1 VRTVTFRWLS
11 EDEIVD
17 LANPVLKAHG
27 WAQLNVNPDKPT
39 CRVMGAF
46 NDSGGLVEVLVL
58 QLHPVIGPLVRC
70 DNEHRDAG
78 QTTRKLI
85 QLMEEYL
92 IQTKARG
99 WLVVADSPL
108 TERMCEQHRMKRIQS
123 PVFLDTPDLAKT
135 IH

>member
-1 VRTVTFRWLS
+1 MTYRWLT

-27 WAQLNVNPDKPT
+27 WAQLGT
-39 CRVMGAF
+39 ATARVMGAF
-46 NDSGGLVEVLVL
+46 DERGGLVEVLVL

-92 IQTKARG
+92 IETKARG